1 MPAGQGKDPGLAAVP
16 ALGWRPLKPPPAPQ
30 PRAADTPEEPGAGAG
45 PPVRPWGSRSPQ
57 ETVPTR
63 PALPGETLTR
73 GALSGPPGRPAA
85 GPSCGAPRSIA
96 ARAGAACRPPGAR
109 APSAEGSRALGAAPP
124 AGPSSVVVG
133 RRHSRAARRQDTAEP
148 EAQSSRPA
156 CRQRPAGQGPHG
168 RGAPTACAAPHAAP
182 RPTGRGCTGR
192 HHGLSARSPTCRSVS
207 LPTTPWPGPDR
218 RHSTSCLSRPP
229 PGPPT
234 MGSHKSA
241 LLWPSTLPQSRP
253 CCRL

>member
-1 MPAGQGKDPGLAAVP
+1 M
-16 ALGWRPLKPPPAPQ
+16 KPPPAPQ

-45 PPVRPWGSRSPQ
+45 PPVRPRGSRSPQ

-133 RRHSRAARRQDTAEP
+133 RRHSRAARRQDMAEP

-168 RGAPTACAAPHAAP
+168 RGAPTACTAPHAAP

-234 MGSHKSA
+234 TGSHKSA

>member
-1 MPAGQGKDPGLAAVP
+1 M
-16 ALGWRPLKPPPAPQ
+16 KPPPAPQ

-57 ETVPTR
+57 ETVPTW

-124 AGPSSVVVG
+124 AGPSSVVG

-168 RGAPTACAAPHAAP
+168 RGPPQPTRRRTQPPAPPAEAALGGTTASPHGAQPAALCHCPP
-182 RPTGRGCTGR
+182 RPGRALT
-192 HHGLSARSPTCRSVS
+192 AVTP
-207 LPTTPWPGPDR
+207 LP
-218 RHSTSCLSRPP
+218 
-229 PGPPT
+229 
-234 MGSHKSA
+234 A
-241 LLWPSTLPQSRP
+241 
-253 CCRL
+253 

>member
-45 PPVRPWGSRSPQ
+45 PPVRPRGSRSPQ

-73 GALSGPPGRPAA
+73 GVLSGPPGRPAA

-133 RRHSRAARRQDTAEP
+133 RRHSRAARMQDMAEP

-168 RGAPTACAAPHAAP
+168 RGAPHSLRGAARSPPPHRPRLHWAAP
-182 RPTGRGCTGR
+182 RPLRAEPNLPLCVTA
-192 HHGLSARSPTCRSVS
+192 HHALA
-207 LPTTPWPGPDR
+207 GP
-218 RHSTSCLSRPP
+218 
-229 PGPPT
+229 
-234 MGSHKSA
+234 
-241 LLWPSTLPQSRP
+241 
-253 CCRL
+253 